1 MFKFPCQFIQLLS
14 SVFRS
19 RQTTTLAGLPLLAS
33 LTCAVSLLPHSALA
47 QPQEQPGLP
56 SQAPFQAPLAAESS
70 QACPDLTHWI
80 RQTTSVNW
88 TVEDWAALE
97 PQLRSL
103 QSRCLRNVEYYALLG
118 AAQLNSGRLVLALES
133 LERALLLD
141 PQHGGAQIDYAQALF
156 RRGELF
162 SALSMNQRI
171 IDREDLPTT
180 LRPMLT
186 ERQRQWR
193 SLTKQRTLRAEVQA
207 GYDNNL
213 NGAPT
218 PSEIT
223 LTLSGEDVL
232 LVLDE
237 SYQAISGPYMN
248 ARLSSAYREMAPSSQ
263 QNWMFDVRGRIS
275 EDEASDLVQ
284 LDGRYAYI
292 RPSRE
297 RSWQVSGGLSHLM
310 FGGKPLYTAAEA
322 SAQIASQRVLS
333 SCTPFAGVASQ
344 YQLFHNLNTFNAIE
358 SKITVG
364 VNCQSASGL
373 NAQRNGG
380 LLGGGQPQSSEPS
393 DRQWWQ
399 RMQWT
404 PTVNILHSEPIKNNR
419 PGNRRTG
426 WQISLD
432 WRLPIWSGTL
442 NAQFS
447 HTEMDDSDGYNP
459 SLANNAERE
468 IDRSYALIQYRLPV
482 TSQTTLQWNA
492 FWQRQ
497 HSNLDLFKSRD
508 RTLEFGVQY
517 RF

>member
-1 MFKFPCQFIQLLS
+1 M
-14 SVFRS
+14 
-19 RQTTTLAGLPLLAS
+19 AGKTLLAPLACAIS
-33 LTCAVSLLPHSALA
+33 LFSHSALA
-47 QPQEQPGLP
+47 QPSAQPDLP
-56 SQAPFQAPLAAESS
+56 SPTTLSAESS
-70 QACPDLTHWI
+70 QACPDLTPWI

-103 QSRCLRNVEYYALLG
+103 QSRCLRDVEYYALLG

-162 SALSMNQRI
+162 SALAMNQRI
-171 IDREDLPTT
+171 IDRDDLPAT

-186 ERQRQWR
+186 GRQRQWR
-193 SLTKQRTLRAEVQA
+193 SLTEQHTVRAEVQA

-237 SYQAISGPYMN
+237 RSQAIAGPYMN
-248 ARLSSAYREMAPSSQ
+248 ARLSSAYRTMTPNSQ
-263 QNWMFDVRGRIS
+263 QNWLFDVRGRVS

-322 SAQIASQRVLS
+322 GAQVASQRVFS
-333 SCTPFAGVASQ
+333 ACTPFAGVASQ
-344 YQLFHNLNTFNAIE
+344 YQLFHNQSTLNAIE
-358 SKITVG
+358 SKLTVG
-364 VNCQSASGL
+364 VNCQSASSV
-373 NAQRNGG
+373 NTASNSG
-380 LLGGGQPQSSEPS
+380 LLGVGARQPNGSITQK
-393 DRQWWQ
+393 WWQ

-404 PTVNILHSEPIKNNR
+404 PTVNILHSEPVKDNR

-426 WQISLD
+426 WQINLD
-432 WRLPIWSGTL
+432 WRMPIRSGIL
-442 NAQFS
+442 SAQFS
-447 HTEMDDSDGYNP
+447 HTQMDDSDGYDP
-459 SLANNAERE
+459 VLANNARRN

-492 FWQRQ
+492 FWQWQ

>member
-1 MFKFPCQFIQLLS
+1 MPPLI
-14 SVFRS
+14 RR
-19 RQTTTLAGLPLLAS
+19 RQTIAVACRLLLAP
-33 LTCAVSLLPHSALA
+33 LCILPFLA
-47 QPQEQPGLP
+47 TSQ
-56 SQAPFQAPLAAESS
+56 SFAQAPSESIQSDIETVSS
-70 QACPDLTHWI
+70 QNCPDLAPWI
-80 RQTTSVNW
+80 RQTASVNW
-88 TVEDWAALE
+88 RAEDWAALE

-118 AAQLNSGRLVLALES
+118 AAQLNSGRLALALES

-156 RRGELF
+156 QRGQLF
-162 SALSMNQRI
+162 SALAMNQRI
-171 IDREDLPTT
+171 IERDDLPAT
-180 LRPMLT
+180 LRPMLS
-186 ERQRQWR
+186 ERQQQWR
-193 SLTKQRTLRAEVQA
+193 SLTRQHTIRAEVQA

-232 LVLDE
+232 LALDE
-237 SYQAISGPYMN
+237 SYQAKAGPYMN
-248 ARLSSAYREMAPSSQ
+248 ARLSSGYRELAPNSQ
-263 QNWMFDVRGRIS
+263 QNWLFDVRGRIS

-284 LDGRYAYI
+284 LDGRYAFI
-292 RPSRE
+292 KPSRDK
-297 RSWQVSGGLSHLM
+297 SWQVNGGLSHLM

-322 SAQIASQRVLS
+322 GAQIATQRVLS
-333 SCTPFAGVASQ
+333 SCTPFAGAASQ
-344 YQLFHNLNTFNAIE
+344 YQLFHNQSTLNAIE
-358 SKITVG
+358 SKLTVG
-364 VNCQSASGL
+364 LNCQRTSQASSVDAGLPESASG
-373 NAQRNGG
+373 QSG
-380 LLGGGQPQSSEPS
+380 LSAS
-393 DRQWWQ
+393 RTWWQ

-404 PTVNILHSEPIKNNR
+404 PTFNVLHSEPIKDNR

-426 WQISLD
+426 WQINLD
-432 WRLPIWSGTL
+432 WRMPVSAGTL
-442 NAQFS
+442 SAQFS
-447 HTEMDDSDGYNP
+447 HTEMDDSDGYSP
-459 SLANNAERE
+459 VLANNAKRE

>member
-1 MFKFPCQFIQLLS
+1 MAM
-14 SVFRS
+14 
-19 RQTTTLAGLPLLAS
+19 TD
-33 LTCAVSLLPHSALA
+33 
-47 QPQEQPGLP
+47 
-56 SQAPFQAPLAAESS
+56 
-70 QACPDLTHWI
+70 QACPDLTPWI
-80 RQTTSVNW
+80 RQTTALSW
-88 TVEDWAALE
+88 TAADWAELE
-97 PQLRSL
+97 PQLRAL
-103 QSRCLRNVEYYALLG
+103 QGRCLRDVEYYALLG
-118 AAQLNSGRLVLALES
+118 AAQLNSGRLTLAVES

-162 SALSMNQRI
+162 PALAMNQRVI
-171 IDREDLPTT
+171 NRDDLPDN
-180 LRPMLT
+180 LRPMLS

-193 SLTKQRTLRAEVQA
+193 SLTRQRIHRAEIQA

-232 LVLDE
+232 LALDE
-237 SYQAISGPYMN
+237 SYQAIAGPYVN
-248 ARLSSAYREMAPSSQ
+248 ARLSSAYRAMSPNSQ
-263 QNWMFDVRGRIS
+263 QNWLFDVRGRVS

-292 RPSRE
+292 RPARDK
-297 RSWQVSGGLSHLM
+297 SWQVSGGLSHLM

-322 SAQIASQRVLS
+322 GAQIASQRVLS
-333 SCTPFAGVASQ
+333 ACTPFAGATSQ
-344 YQLFHNLNTFNAIE
+344 YQLFHNQSTLNAIE
-358 SKITVG
+358 SRLTIG
-364 VNCQSASGL
+364 VNCQNAANISAASNNTWLGAGASQAGTAL
-373 NAQRNGG
+373 NR
-380 LLGGGQPQSSEPS
+380 
-393 DRQWWQ
+393 RWWQ

-404 PTVNILHSEPIKNNR
+404 PTFNVLHSEPIKNNR

-426 WQISLD
+426 WQINLD
-432 WRLPIWSGTL
+432 WRMPLRTGTL
-442 NAQFS
+442 SAQFS
-447 HTEMDDSDGYNP
+447 HTEMDDSDGYSP
-459 SLANNAERE
+459 LLANNAKRE

-508 RTLEFGVQY
+508 RTVEFGVQY

>member
-1 MFKFPCQFIQLLS
+1 
-14 SVFRS
+14 
-19 RQTTTLAGLPLLAS
+19 LAVLPFLTS
-33 LTCAVSLLPHSALA
+33 LTCAASLLSHSALA
-47 QPQEQPGLP
+47 QPQEQPGLSSQTP
-56 SQAPFQAPLAAESS
+56 FQAPFQAPLAADSS
-70 QACPDLTHWI
+70 QGCPDLTSWI

-88 TVEDWAALE
+88 TIGDWVALE
-97 PQLRSL
+97 PQLRAL
-103 QSRCLRNVEYYALLG
+103 QNRCLRNVEYYALLG
-118 AAQLNSGRLVLALES
+118 AAQLNSGRLMLALES

-162 SALSMNQRI
+162 SALAMNQRI

-193 SLTKQRTLRAEVQA
+193 SLTKQHTLRAEIQA

-232 LVLDE
+232 LALDE
-237 SYQAISGPYMN
+237 SYHAIAGPYMN
-248 ARLSSAYREMAPSSQ
+248 ARLRSTYREMAPNSQ
-263 QNWMFDVRGRIS
+263 QNWLFDVRGRIS

-292 RPSRE
+292 RPSRA

-310 FGGKPLYTAAEA
+310 FGGKPLYTAAGAE
-322 SAQIASQRVLS
+322 AQIASQRVMS

-344 YQLFHNLNTFNAIE
+344 YQLFHNQSTLNAIE
-358 SKITVG
+358 SKITLG
-364 VNCQSASGL
+364 VNCQSANSF
-373 NAQRNGG
+373 NAQGSGG
-380 LLGGGQPQSSEPS
+380 LLGGEERQPNEPS
-393 DRQWWQ
+393 GHKWWQ

-404 PTVNILHSEPIKNNR
+404 PTASILHSEPVKNNR

-426 WQISLD
+426 WQINLD

-447 HTEMDDSDGYNP
+447 HTEMDDSDGYSP
-459 SLANNAERE
+459 VLANNAKRK

>member
-1 MFKFPCQFIQLLS
+1 M
-14 SVFRS
+14 
-19 RQTTTLAGLPLLAS
+19 APLVW
-33 LTCAVSLLPHSALA
+33 AVSVLPHQVQAQQQSASPA
-47 QPQEQPGLP
+47 TP
-56 SQAPFQAPLAAESS
+56 SPATLTTESS
-70 QACPDLTHWI
+70 QDCPDLTPWV

-88 TVEDWAALE
+88 AVEDWAALE

-141 PQHGGAQIDYAQALF
+141 PEHGGAQIDYAQALY

-162 SALSMNQRI
+162 SALAMNRRI
-171 IDREDLPTT
+171 IDREDLPAT

-193 SLTKQRTLRAEVQA
+193 SLTRQHTVRAEVQA

-232 LVLDE
+232 LALDD
-237 SYQAISGPYMN
+237 SYQAIAGPYMN
-248 ARLSSAYREMAPSSQ
+248 ARLSSAYRTMAPSSQ
-263 QNWMFDVRGRIS
+263 QNWLFDMRGRIS

-292 RPSRE
+292 RPARE

-322 SAQIASQRVLS
+322 GAQVASQRVWS
-333 SCTPFAGVASQ
+333 ACTPFAGMASQ
-344 YQLFHNLNTFNAIE
+344 YQLFHNQSTFNAIE
-358 SKITVG
+358 SKLTVG
-364 VNCQSASGL
+364 LNCQRAIRA
-373 NAQRNGG
+373 NPQRRGG
-380 LLGGGQPQSSEPS
+380 LDGNRQVQSS
-393 DRQWWQ
+393 DLAGATWWQ
-399 RMQWT
+399 RMQVT
-404 PTVNILHSEPIKNNR
+404 PTVNILHSEPLKQNR

-426 WQISLD
+426 WQINLD
-432 WRLPIWSGTL
+432 WRVPVRSGTL
-442 NAQFS
+442 SAQFS
-447 HTEMDDSDGYNP
+447 HTEMDDSDGYSP
-459 SLANNAERE
+459 LLANNAERN

-482 TSQTTLQWNA
+482 TPQTTLQWNA

>member
-1 MFKFPCQFIQLLS
+1 MAGKTLLTS
-14 SVFRS
+14 
-19 RQTTTLAGLPLLAS
+19 LACAIS
-33 LTCAVSLLPHSALA
+33 LFSHSTLA
-47 QPQEQPGLP
+47 QPSAQPDLRTP
-56 SQAPFQAPLAAESS
+56 TTLSAESS
-70 QACPDLTHWI
+70 QACPDLTPWI

-103 QSRCLRNVEYYALLG
+103 QSRCLRDVEYYALLG

-171 IDREDLPTT
+171 IDRDDLPAT

-186 ERQRQWR
+186 DRQRQWR
-193 SLTKQRTLRAEVQA
+193 SLTKQHTVRAEVQA

-237 SYQAISGPYMN
+237 RSQAIAGPYVN
-248 ARLSSAYREMAPSSQ
+248 ARLSSAYRTMTPNSQ
-263 QNWMFDVRGRIS
+263 QNWLFDVRGRVS
-275 EDEASDLVQ
+275 EDEASDLVL

-310 FGGKPLYTAAEA
+310 FGGKPLYTAAEGG
-322 SAQIASQRVLS
+322 AQVASQRVFS
-333 SCTPFAGVASQ
+333 ACTPFAGVASQ
-344 YQLFHNLNTFNAIE
+344 YQLFHNQSTLNAIE
-358 SKITVG
+358 SKLTVG
-364 VNCQSASGL
+364 VNCQSAS
-373 NAQRNGG
+373 NVNTASNSG
-380 LLGGGQPQSSEPS
+380 LLGTGPRQPSGSVT
-393 DRQWWQ
+393 RKWWQ

-404 PTVNILHSEPIKNNR
+404 PTVNILHSEPVKDNR

-426 WQISLD
+426 WQINLD
-432 WRLPIWSGTL
+432 WRMPISSGIL
-442 NAQFS
+442 SAQFS
-447 HTEMDDSDGYNP
+447 HTQMDDSDGYSP
-459 SLANNAERE
+459 VLANNAKRN

-482 TSQTTLQWNA
+482 NSKTTLQWNA

>member
-1 MFKFPCQFIQLLS
+1 MFKFPCQFNSLTPRILL
-14 SVFRS
+14 
-19 RQTTTLAGLPLLAS
+19 TLACVV
-33 LTCAVSLLPHSALA
+33 TFHSVALA
-47 QPQEQPGLP
+47 QTSPVSG
-56 SQAPFQAPLAAESS
+56 SLAAESD
-70 QACPDLTHWI
+70 QTCPDLAPWV

-88 TVEDWAALE
+88 TASDWAALE
-97 PQLRSL
+97 TQLRAM

-118 AAQLNSGRLVLALES
+118 AAQLNSGRVSLALES

-156 RRGELF
+156 RQGELF
-162 SALSMNQRI
+162 PALAMNQRVMGR
-171 IDREDLPTT
+171 DDLPDN
-180 LRPMLT
+180 LKPMLT

-193 SLTKQRTLRAEVQA
+193 SLTKQHTVRAEMQA

-218 PSEIT
+218 PSQIT

-232 LVLDE
+232 LALDD
-237 SYQAISGPYMN
+237 SYQAIAGPYLN
-248 ARLSSAYREMAPSSQ
+248 ARLNSAYREMSPNSQ
-263 QNWMFDVRGRIS
+263 QNWLFDVRGRIS

-292 RPSRE
+292 RPSRDK
-297 RSWQVSGGLSHLM
+297 SWQLSGGLSHLM
-310 FGGKPLYTAAEA
+310 FGGKPLYTAAEFN
-322 SAQIASQRVLS
+322 AQIASQQVLS
-333 SCTPFAGVASQ
+333 ACTPFAGAASQ
-344 YQLFHNLNTFNAIE
+344 YQLFHNQSTLNAVE
-358 SKITVG
+358 SRLTLGI
-364 VNCQSASGL
+364 NCQSARTVSAQANSALL
-373 NAQRNGG
+373 NAGSGR
-380 LLGGGQPQSSEPS
+380 SEALAS
-393 DRQWWQ
+393 RKWWQ

-404 PTVNILHSEPIKNNR
+404 PTVNVLHSEPIKHNR

-426 WQISLD
+426 WQVNLD
-432 WRLPIWSGTL
+432 WRMSLRAGTL
-442 NAQFS
+442 SAQLS
-447 HTEMDDSDGYNP
+447 HTEMDDSDGYSP
-459 SLANNAERE
+459 LLANNAERE